1 MADDPPADPDGP
13 AATPEERRSRR
24 ALRRTDGQPRL
35 LAAAKAARRLLPGD
49 SEFGDPL
56 SVTGEEVPSVIGRQL
71 SGLNVK
77 RPSVAREAGLT
88 VADRVR
94 GPGTRPRGRAARHP
108 LHGPGRQRFLC
119 LPRRGHVDVNI
130 AARVAAAAA
139 GGEVLVS
146 EAARAEA
153 ESDDVEYVRRWRFR
167 AKGTPQGLKV
177 FAARPGKEH

>member
-24 ALRRTDGQPRL
+24 ALRRAAAAARRTDGQPRL

-88 VADRVR
+88 ALQLWQ
-94 GPGTRPRGRAARHP
+94 T
-108 LHGPGRQRFLC
+108 
-119 LPRRGHVDVNI
+119 
-130 AARVAAAAA
+130 
-139 GGEVLVS
+139 VS
-146 EAARAEA
+146 EA
-153 ESDDVEYVRRWRFR
+153 
-167 AKGTPQGLKV
+167 QGRGRGDEPLAILFTDLV
-177 FAARPGKEH
+177 GFSNWGVTTWPSSCCGG